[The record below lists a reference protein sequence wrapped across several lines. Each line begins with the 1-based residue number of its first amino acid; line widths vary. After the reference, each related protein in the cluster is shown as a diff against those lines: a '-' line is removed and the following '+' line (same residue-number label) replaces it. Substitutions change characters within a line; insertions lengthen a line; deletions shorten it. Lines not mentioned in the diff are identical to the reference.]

1 MNHGTAAALRGVT
14 KNYQTRGGTIAA
26 LDGIDLAVGA
36 NDYIAIMGPS
46 GSGKSTLLNVLGGVD
61 RPTAGEV
68 HVAGARIDSLS
79 EQRLLDVRRGRIGY
93 VFQEARL
100 MLSLTALE
108 NVMLPTAFVRID
120 RADARDRAMALLD
133 KVGVG
138 ARADHMVHEL
148 SGGEAQRVCIA
159 RALAARPAIV
169 LADEPTGN
177 LDHKTRIDIIGLIEV
192 MREEGSAIVVVT
204 HDPEIA
210 ARAERQ
216 FTMRDGKLFE
226 DDLRH

>member
-1 MNHGTAAALRGVT
+1 MNHGTAAALRGVS
-14 KNYQTRGGTIAA
+14 KSYRTRGGTITA
-26 LDGIDLAVGA
+26 LDGVDLDVRA

-46 GSGKSTLLNVLGGVD
+46 GSGKSTLLNVLGGID

-68 HVAGARIDSLS
+68 RVNGARIDGLS
-79 EQRLLDVRRGRIGY
+79 ERKLLDVRRSKVGF

-100 MLSLTALE
+100 MLSLTAIE
-108 NVMLPTAFVRID
+108 NVMLPTAFARTD
-120 RADARDRAMALLD
+120 RADARTRALALLD

-138 ARADHMVHEL
+138 KRADHMVHEL

-177 LDHKTRIDIIGLIEV
+177 LDHKTRLDIVGLLEA
-192 MREEGSAIVVVT
+192 MRDEGSAIVIVT

-210 ARAERQ
+210 ARADRQ
-216 FTMRDGKLFE
+216 FAMRDGKLFE
-226 DDLRH
+226 DALRH

>member
-1 MNHGTAAALRGVT
+1 MNHGTAAALLGVT
-14 KNYQTRGGTIAA
+14 KSYQTRGGTITA
-26 LDGIDLAVGA
+26 LDGIELDVRA

-46 GSGKSTLLNVLGGVD
+46 GSGKSTLLNVLGGID

-68 HVAGARIDSLS
+68 RVDGARIDSLS
-79 EQRLLDVRRGRIGY
+79 ERRLLDVRRNKVGF

-100 MLSLTALE
+100 MLSLTAIE
-108 NVMLPTAFVRID
+108 NVMLPTAFVRTD
-120 RADARDRAMALLD
+120 RADARARALALLD

-177 LDHKTRIDIIGLIEV
+177 LDHKTRLDIVGLLEA
-192 MREEGSAIVVVT
+192 MRDEGSAIVIVT

-210 ARAERQ
+210 ARAERR
-216 FTMRDGKLFE
+216 FVMRKGKLFE
-226 DDLRH
+226 GAVWH

>member
-1 MNHGTAAALRGVT
+1 MNAGKAAQIRNVT
-14 KNYQTRGGTIAA
+14 KSYQTRAGTVVA
-26 LDGIDLAVGA
+26 LDAVELDIRA

-46 GSGKSTLLNVLGGVD
+46 GSGKSTLLNVLGGID

-68 HVAGARIDSLS
+68 HVDGERIDTLS
-79 EQRLLDVRRGRIGY
+79 ERKLLDIRRRKVGF

-100 MLSLTALE
+100 MLSLTAIE
-108 NVMLPTAFVRID
+108 NVMLPTAFTRQD
-120 RADARDRAMALLD
+120 RADARDRAQMLLD

-138 ARADHMVHEL
+138 RRADHMVHEL

-177 LDHKTRIDIIGLIEV
+177 LDHKTRLGIVGLLED
-192 MREEGSAIVVVT
+192 MRNEGSALVIVT
-204 HDPEIA
+204 HDPEVA
-210 ARAERQ
+210 SRARRRFA
-216 FTMRDGKLFE
+216 MRDGKLVE
-226 DDLRH
+226 ESPRH

>member
-1 MNHGTAAALRGVT
+1 MNSATAAALRGVT
-14 KNYQTRGGTIAA
+14 KAYQTRAGTVRA
-26 LDGIDLAVGA
+26 LDGIDLEVRT

-46 GSGKSTLLNVLGGVD
+46 GSGKSTLLNILGGID

-68 HVAGARIDSLS
+68 HVNGWRIDTLS
-79 EQRLLDVRRGRIGY
+79 ERGLLDVRRRTVGY

-100 MLSLTALE
+100 MLSLTAIE
-108 NVMLPTAFVRID
+108 NVMLPTAFVRVD
-120 RADARDRAMALLD
+120 RADARARAMALLD
-133 KVGVG
+133 RVGVG
-138 ARADHMVHEL
+138 GRADHMVHEL

-177 LDHKTRIDIIGLIEV
+177 LDHKTRLDIVGLLED
-192 MREEGSAIVVVT
+192 MRGEGSAVIIVT

-210 ARAERQ
+210 ARADRQ
-216 FTMRDGKLFE
+216 FAMRDGKLIEGAF
-226 DDLRH
+226 RH

>member
-1 MNHGTAAALRGVT
+1 MNNGTVAALCGVC
-14 KNYQTRGGTIAA
+14 KSYQTRGGTITA
-26 LDGIDLAVGA
+26 LDGIDLDVRA

-46 GSGKSTLLNVLGGVD
+46 GSGKSTLLNVLGGID

-68 HVAGARIDSLS
+68 HVNGARIDGLS
-79 EQRLLDVRRGRIGY
+79 ERKLLDVRRSKIGF

-100 MLSLTALE
+100 MLSLTAFE
-108 NVMLPTAFVRID
+108 NVMLPTVFVRTD
-120 RADARDRAMALLD
+120 RADAHTRALALLD

-138 ARADHMVHEL
+138 GRADHMVHEL

-159 RALAARPAIV
+159 RALAARPSIV

-177 LDHKTRIDIIGLIEV
+177 LDHKTRIDIVGLLED
-192 MREEGSAIVVVT
+192 MRGEGSAVVIVT

-210 ARAERQ
+210 ARADRR

-226 DDLRH
+226 DTLRH

>member
-1 MNHGTAAALRGVT
+1 MNNGTAAALRGVS
-14 KNYQTRGGTIAA
+14 KSYQTRGGTVRA
-26 LDGIDLAVGA
+26 LDGIDLDVRA

-46 GSGKSTLLNVLGGVD
+46 GSGKSTLLNVLGGID

-68 HVAGARIDSLS
+68 RVNGERIDALS
-79 EQRLLDVRRGRIGY
+79 ERKLLDVRRRKVGF

-108 NVMLPTAFVRID
+108 NVMLPTAFVRTG
-120 RADARDRAMALLD
+120 RADARTRALALLD

-177 LDHKTRIDIIGLIEV
+177 LDHKTRLDIVGLLEA
-192 MREEGSAIVVVT
+192 MRGEGSAVVIVT

-210 ARAERQ
+210 ARADRR
-216 FTMRDGKLFE
+216 FAMRDGKLFE
-226 DDLRH
+226 DALRH

>member
-1 MNHGTAAALRGVT
+1 MNNGTAAALHGVSKT
-14 KNYQTRGGTIAA
+14 YQTRGGTIMA
-26 LDGIDLAVGA
+26 LDGIDLDVRA

-46 GSGKSTLLNVLGGVD
+46 GSGKSTLLNVLGGID

-68 HVAGARIDSLS
+68 HVNGARIDALS
-79 EQRLLDVRRGRIGY
+79 ERGLLDVRRRKVGF

-100 MLSLTALE
+100 MLSLTAIE
-108 NVMLPTAFVRID
+108 NVMLPTAFVRTD
-120 RADARDRAMALLD
+120 RADARARALALLD
-133 KVGVG
+133 KAGVG
-138 ARADHMVHEL
+138 GRADHMVHEL

-177 LDHKTRIDIIGLIEV
+177 LDHKTRLDIVGLLEDL
-192 MREEGSAIVVVT
+192 RGEGSAVVIVT

-210 ARAERQ
+210 ARADRR
-216 FTMRDGKLFE
+216 FAMRDGRLFE
-226 DDLRH
+226 DALRH

>member
-1 MNHGTAAALRGVT
+1 MNNGTAAALRGVS
-14 KNYQTRGGTIAA
+14 KSYRTRGGTIRA
-26 LDGIDLAVGA
+26 LDGVDLDVRA

-46 GSGKSTLLNVLGGVD
+46 GSGKSTLLNILGGID

-68 HVAGARIDSLS
+68 RVNGARIDSLS
-79 EQRLLDVRRGRIGY
+79 ERKLLEIRRSKVGF

-100 MLSLTALE
+100 MLSLTAIE
-108 NVMLPTAFVRID
+108 NVMLPTAFARTD
-120 RADARDRAMALLD
+120 RADARTRALALLD

-177 LDHKTRIDIIGLIEV
+177 LDHKTRLDIVGLLEA
-192 MREEGSAIVVVT
+192 MRGEGSAVVIVT

-210 ARAERQ
+210 ARADRR
-216 FTMRDGKLFE
+216 FAMRDGKLSE
-226 DDLRH
+226 DALRH